1 MIKTILINT
10 EKIEITFDTENEAQN
25 LYSWM
30 EKILFAEKVIVEGN
44 VLTYDIS
51 SHKYKFYPIKR
62 LLRKL
67 VYDNDEWE
75 DELYSS
81 AFSTDKVNYR
91 LNCWVKGDKL
101 LRVTPV
107 NSDGTLGTLDF
118 APYEYIKSFSLIQL
132 NKTYDIYFL
141 SQRGHVGDNP
151 MHEIKLSEDTGVRIE
166 VGNFYL

>member
-10 EKIEITFDTENEAQN
+10 EKIEITFDTEIEAQN

-30 EKILFAEKVIVEGN
+30 EKILFAKKVIVDGN

-51 SHKYKFYPIKR
+51 THSDKFYQIKR
-62 LLRKL
+62 LLRKI

-81 AFSTDKVNYR
+81 AYSTDKVNYR

-107 NSDGTLGTLDF
+107 KSDGTLGTLDF
-118 APYEYIKSFSLIQL
+118 TPYEYIKSFSLIEL
-132 NKTYDIYFL
+132 NKIQDIYFL

-151 MHEIKLSEDTGVRIE
+151 MHEIKLSGDVGVRID
-166 VGNFYL
+166 VGSFYL